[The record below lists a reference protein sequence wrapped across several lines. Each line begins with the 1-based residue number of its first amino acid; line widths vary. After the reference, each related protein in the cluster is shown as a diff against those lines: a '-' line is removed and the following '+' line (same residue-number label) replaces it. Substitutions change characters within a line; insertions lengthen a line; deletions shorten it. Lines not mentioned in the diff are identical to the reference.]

1 MKRRGSGIL
10 LHVTSLPSPFGVG
23 DLGPAAYRFIDFLAE
38 SGQSYWQVLPL
49 NPTMPVYGNSPYA
62 STSAFAGSTLL
73 ISPELLVQEGFL
85 GPSDLQSVPQFPEH
99 PINHEAVHEFKR
111 GLWERAYAR
120 FKAAGPDAAYER
132 FCTDEAWWLEG
143 FALLTAIRNDLSGQA
158 WSDWPD
164 ELRDRQPE
172 ALRAIARSVV
182 RPGGDGEVLTVPF
195 LQAVE

>member
-73 ISPELLVQEGFL
+73 ISPEPLVQDGFL

-120 FKAAGPDAAYER
+120 FKAAGQTQHTRDSAQMRRGGLRGLLSSPPYETTCQGR
-132 FCTDEAWWLEG
+132 HGATGPMSCATDSPRHCA
-143 FALLTAIRNDLSGQA
+143 Q
-158 WSDWPD
+158 
-164 ELRDRQPE
+164 
-172 ALRAIARSVV
+172 
-182 RPGGDGEVLTVPF
+182 
-195 LQAVE
+195 